1 MPHSKR
7 SRYAIVAPLVA
18 ADDLDDVAIA
28 KRAGIS
34 VPTLTRWKR
43 DPAFQALVAHE
54 RETIQ
59 RAMLRHEIAKKH
71 RRLHY
76 LNELHQRLWQVIE
89 ERARYY
95 QDLAERQRHDPVT
108 AAASRMFVSTEE
120 TRCPPGGETGL
131 VIRQVRAV
139 GSGRSTQ
146 IVEEYVVDAA
156 TIREIRALQEQA
168 ARELGQWIERQEQ
181 TGEVTVFRLVGVP
194 VEAI

>member
-89 ERARYY
+89 ERAAYY
-95 QDLAERQRHDPVT
+95 RDLAERQQADPVR
-108 AAASRMFVSTEE
+108 AAAGQMFVSAEE

-131 VIRQVRAV
+131 VIRQIRAV